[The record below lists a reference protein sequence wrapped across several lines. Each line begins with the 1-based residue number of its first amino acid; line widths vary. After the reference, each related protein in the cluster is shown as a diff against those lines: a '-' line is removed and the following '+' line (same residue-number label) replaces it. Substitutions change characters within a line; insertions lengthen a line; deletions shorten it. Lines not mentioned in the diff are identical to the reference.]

1 MLLYHGSNTVVEKP
15 KLLPL
20 ARALDFGAGFCFKAA
35 LATLGFREVR
45 SP

>member
-20 ARALDFGAGFCFKAA
+20 ARALDFGTGYCFKSALAA
-35 LATLGFREVR
+35 LSFREVR